1 MKTAVSGCCRG
12 AADIMQQWV
21 AVRAE
26 ITTGA
31 ESPDLVVVVPTFNE
45 CDNIAPL
52 LAKLAVALQGIHW
65 EVVFVDDDSTDGTI
79 AVLEQACRSDRRV
92 RSVRRLGRRGLA
104 SAVVEGIQTSF
115 APFIAVMDADLQHDE
130 RLLAPMLAMLRND
143 EADIVVGSRY
153 VAEGGVGD
161 WDRRRRRISLVATQ
175 LSRLVLKGR
184 ALTDPMSGFFMLKR
198 ATFDAAVRRLSQ
210 EGYKV
215 LLDIVAS
222 SPAAPR
228 IKEVPYV
235 FGLRRHGESKLDS
248 LVILDY
254 LTLLLD
260 KLIGRW
266 VPVRFLMFTAVGS
279 VGVLLHMT
287 VLAAAHGL
295 GLPFLSAQTAATAIA
310 IAGNFFLN
318 NALTY
323 RDKRLKGLRPLLL
336 GLVTF
341 YAVCAIGAIANVG
354 IANFLF
360 VQDYAWWVSGICG
373 VLVGAVWNYAASAI
387 FTWRR

>member
-1 MKTAVSGCCRG
+1 MMSLHQAS
-12 AADIMQQWV
+12 ML
-21 AVRAE
+21 
-26 ITTGA
+26 A
-31 ESPDLVVVVPTFNE
+31 ESRTEPGLTGPELVVVVPTFNE
-45 CDNIAPL
+45 RNNITPL
-52 LAKLAVALQGIHW
+52 LQKLADAMQGIHW
-65 EVVFVDDDSTDGTI
+65 EVVFVDDDSTDGTVT
-79 AVLEQACRSDRRV
+79 ALEQACWVDRRV

-115 APFIAVMDADLQHDE
+115 APFIAVMDADMQHDE
-130 RLLAPMLAMLRND
+130 RLLAPMLAFLRND

-153 VAEGGVGD
+153 AAEGSVGD
-161 WDRRRRRISLVATQ
+161 WDKRRRRISMVATQ

-184 ALTDPMSGFFMLKR
+184 HLTDPMSGFFMLKR
-198 ATFDAAVRRLSQ
+198 STFDAAVRQLSQ
-210 EGYKV
+210 EGYKI

-222 SPAAPR
+222 SPGAPR

-235 FGLRRHGESKLDS
+235 FGLRQHGESKLDT
-248 LVILDY
+248 LVVLDY

-279 VGVLLHMT
+279 IGVVLHMA
-287 VLAAAHGL
+287 VLAATLRIGVD
-295 GLPFLSAQTAATAIA
+295 FLYAQAAATAIA

-318 NALTY
+318 NTLTY
-323 RDKRLKGLRPLLL
+323 RDKRLKGLGCVLVGLLS
-336 GLVTF
+336 F
-341 YAVCAIGAIANVG
+341 YAVCAVGAIANVG

-373 VLVGAVWNYAASAI
+373 VLVGAVWNYAASSL

>member
-1 MKTAVSGCCRG
+1 MTAHWRLPRGPKTT
-12 AADIMQQWV
+12 MQQRA

-26 ITTGA
+26 TTAGT
-31 ESPDLVVVVPTFNE
+31 ESPELIVVVPTFNE
-45 CDNIAPL
+45 RDNIAPL
-52 LAKLAVALQGIHW
+52 LQKLAQTLAGIHW
-65 EVVFVDDDSTDGTI
+65 EVVFVDDDSTDGTL
-79 AVLEQACRSDRRV
+79 AALEQACRTDRRV

-130 RLLAPMLAMLRND
+130 RLLAPMLQMLRGD

-153 VAEGGVGD
+153 AAEGGVGD
-161 WDRRRRRISLVATQ
+161 WDQRRRRMSLVATQ

-184 ALTDPMSGFFMLKR
+184 DLTDPMSGFFMLKR
-198 ATFDAAVRRLSQ
+198 DVFDAAVRRLSQ
-210 EGYKV
+210 EGYKI

-222 SPAAPR
+222 SPGAPR

-235 FGLRRHGESKLDS
+235 FGARQHGESKLDS
-248 LVILDY
+248 LVVLDY

-260 KLIGRW
+260 KLVGRW

-279 VGVLLHMT
+279 VGVVLHMA
-287 VLAAAHGL
+287 VLAAALNHD
-295 GLPFLSAQTAATAIA
+295 LPFLAAQTGATAIA

-323 RDKRLKGLRPLLL
+323 RDKRLKGFGPLLF
-336 GLVTF
+336 GLLTF
-341 YAVCAIGAIANVG
+341 YAVCAVGAIANVG

-373 VLVGAVWNYAASAI
+373 ILVGAVWNYAASAL

>member
-1 MKTAVSGCCRG
+1 MTIMPQLVAAPMQAAVEAGTP
-12 AADIMQQWV
+12 
-21 AVRAE
+21 E
-26 ITTGA
+26 
-31 ESPDLVVVVPTFNE
+31 LVVVVPTFNE
-45 CDNIAPL
+45 RDNIAPL
-52 LAKLAVALQGIHW
+52 LEKLDKALDGIRW
-65 EVVFVDDDSTDGTI
+65 EAVFVDDDSTDGTPS
-79 AVLEQACRSDRRV
+79 ALEQACRSDRRV

-104 SAVVEGIQTSF
+104 SAVVEGIQSSF
-115 APFIAVMDADLQHDE
+115 APAIAVMDADLQHDE
-130 RLLAPMLAMLRND
+130 RQLAAMLEILRRD
-143 EADIVVGSRY
+143 DADIVVGSRY
-153 VAEGGVGD
+153 AAQGGVGD
-161 WDRRRRRISLVATQ
+161 WDTRRHRISLAATR

-184 ALTDPMSGFFMLKR
+184 ELTDPMSGFFMLKR

-210 EGYKV
+210 EGYKI

-222 SPAAPR
+222 SPGAPR

-235 FGLRRHGESKLDS
+235 FGARRHGQSKLDS
-248 LVILDY
+248 LVVLDY

-279 VGVLLHMT
+279 VGVVLHMA
-287 VLAAAHGL
+287 VLAAALRL
-295 GLPFLSAQTAATAIA
+295 GADFLYAQAAATAIA

-318 NALTY
+318 NTLTY
-323 RDKRLKGLRPLLL
+323 RDKRLRGAGRVLL
-336 GLVTF
+336 GLLSF
-341 YAVCAIGAIANVG
+341 YAVCAVGAIANVG

-373 VLVGAVWNYAASAI
+373 ILVGAVWNYAASAL

>member
-1 MKTAVSGCCRG
+1 
-12 AADIMQQWV
+12 
-21 AVRAE
+21 
-26 ITTGA
+26 
-31 ESPDLVVVVPTFNE
+31 
-45 CDNIAPL
+45 
-52 LAKLAVALQGIHW
+52 
-65 EVVFVDDDSTDGTI
+65 
-79 AVLEQACRSDRRV
+79 V

-104 SAVVEGIQTSF
+104 SAVVEGVQTSF
-115 APFIAVMDADLQHDE
+115 APFIAVMDADMQHDE
-130 RLLAPMLAMLRND
+130 RLLAPMLEMLRND

-161 WDRRRRRISLVATQ
+161 WDKRRRRISLAATR

-184 ALTDPMSGFFMLKR
+184 DLTDPMSGFFMLKR

-210 EGYKV
+210 EGYKI

-222 SPAAPR
+222 SPGAPR

-235 FGLRRHGESKLDS
+235 FGARRHGESKLDS

-254 LTLLLD
+254 VTLLLD

-279 VGVLLHMT
+279 VGVFLHMAM
-287 VLAAAHGL
+287 LAVMLGL
-295 GLPFLSAQTAATAIA
+295 GLPFLVAQTAATAIA

-323 RDKRLKGLRPLLL
+323 RDKRLKGLGRLLL
-336 GLVTF
+336 GLATF
-341 YAVCAIGAIANVG
+341 YAVCAVGAIANVG

-373 VLVGAVWNYAASAI
+373 VLVSAVWNYAASAL